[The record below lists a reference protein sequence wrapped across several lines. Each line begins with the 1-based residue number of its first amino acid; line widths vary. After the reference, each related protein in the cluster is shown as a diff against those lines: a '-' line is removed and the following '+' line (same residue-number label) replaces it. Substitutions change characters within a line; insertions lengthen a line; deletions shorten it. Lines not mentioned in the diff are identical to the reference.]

1 MRCRLICALHL
12 DVDDAAPARGPGARP
27 WPPWWTD
34 LARSNSLSQVAST
47 DLHRLLLLTS
57 ATRPSA
63 PPTMVGK
70 VEPAPPVPA
79 PPLQA
84 VMPLVLAA
92 ICGCLASWAGL
103 EDLLAGLVPVA
114 AAETANSG
122 RTADSGQR
130 ASTAALCLV
139 YYVAAF
145 LGSRVVRARS
155 VHRVHLP
162 YMYPPPDR
170 GSVAEVKDP
179 AGFMAV
185 VRGHE
190 NMLEA
195 LPFHTAAHLLLQLS
209 PVGSPLHRPFT
220 AAFGTC
226 AFAVGRAWYAVGY
239 SSEHLGPN
247 GRLGGLLLSMLG
259 TSTLWGELLRSV
271 LV

>member
-1 MRCRLICALHL
+1 
-12 DVDDAAPARGPGARP
+12 
-27 WPPWWTD
+27 
-34 LARSNSLSQVAST
+34 
-47 DLHRLLLLTS
+47 
-57 ATRPSA
+57 
-63 PPTMVGK
+63 MVGK

-79 PPLQA
+79 PALQA
-84 VMPLVLAA
+84 VMPLVLAV
-92 ICGCLASWAGL
+92 ICAYLTSWTGL

-114 AAETANSG
+114 AAENAHSG

-155 VHRVHLP
+155 EHGVPLP
-162 YMYPPPDR
+162 YMYPPSDR
-170 GSVAEVKDP
+170 SSARAEVKDP
-179 AGFMAV
+179 VGFMAV

-195 LPFHTAAHLLLQLS
+195 LPLHTVAHLLLQLS

-226 AFAVGRAWYAVGY
+226 AFAAGRAWYAVGY

-259 TSTLWGELLRSV
+259 TSTLWGELIRSV